1 MDTSPVLAVSEPS
14 ILMPKVDGVILVYK
28 AGSTSRLALR
38 RAKIQIESVKGPG
51 SLSGIILNNVM
62 PEVGVNTYY
71 YYNRRYYGEEK
82 TPPDPRKRAKRG

>member
-1 MDTSPVLAVSEPS
+1 MAVSEPS
-14 ILMPKVDGVILVYK
+14 ILMPKVDGVLLVYK

-62 PEVGVNTYY
+62 PEVGIDTYY
-71 YYNRRYYGEEK
+71 YYYNKRYYGYGEDDQA
-82 TPPDPRKRAKRG
+82 DPKAKENGGKDV